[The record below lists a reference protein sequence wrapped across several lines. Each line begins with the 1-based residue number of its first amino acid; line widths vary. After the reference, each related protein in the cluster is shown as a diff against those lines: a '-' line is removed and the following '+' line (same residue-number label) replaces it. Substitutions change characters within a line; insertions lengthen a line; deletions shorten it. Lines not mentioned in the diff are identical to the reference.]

1 MCEDAKKS
9 RDKILFQ
16 MSFFFLYSS
25 GEYSIIQEYL
35 VYDHGAFIADV
46 GGYLV
51 LGFTY
56 FLKYDSHAFSIPQ
69 GLCLG
74 ASLLTFYDLTV
85 QAMVKISR
93 IIRQIKESK

>member
-1 MCEDAKKS
+1 M
-9 RDKILFQ
+9 RLY
-16 MSFFFLYSS
+16 FLYSS

-35 VYDHGAFIADV
+35 VYDNGAFIADV

-51 LGFTY
+51 RSFTY
-56 FLKYDSHAFSIPQ
+56 SLKYNSHAFSIPQ

-85 QAMVKISR
+85 QAMVKIGGK
-93 IIRQIKESK
+93 IRQIKGSK

>member
-1 MCEDAKKS
+1 MV
-9 RDKILFQ
+9 L
-16 MSFFFLYSS
+16 FFLYSS

-35 VYDHGAFIADV
+35 VYGLGAFIADV

-51 LGFTY
+51 CSFTY
-56 FLKYDSHAFSIPQ
+56 THKYDSHAFSIPQ

-85 QAMVKISR
+85 QAVMKISGK
-93 IIRQIKESK
+93 IRQIQGSK